1 MTAHGNAGKNM
12 TAKFGMWLFL
22 GSEVMFF
29 SGFISAYIVLH
40 NKHEGSKPAWKHTYI
55 NDLDVNHHRYITED
69 VIRISLTDNRVVKG
83 EEPKHIEAAFV
94 FGQKKNEDMERL
106 QNGAKLHELIDFA
119 NGEGVGP
126 AGDEDHFPGVTLKL
140 SEVHV
145 DDAGHG
151 YRNIEILDDESGKDL
166 LKEKVGDNPA
176 VALHLGDGLV
186 MVDEVNGKEYLS
198 QATRDSEGHLKPNYL
213 QQTGSSH
220 FHHGEIHLV
229 ERSVFHPDSR
239 GLSVPLA
246 ALNTVALILS
256 SFTMALAI
264 SAIQRGDQTS
274 TKLHLAFTV
283 ALACVFLVVKTIEYT
298 TKFNHEILPSTNIF
312 YGSYFLLTGFHGLHV
327 VAGIVAILI
336 LLFLTIKGE
345 YNEHNNAAIECTG
358 LYWHIVDLVWIF
370 LFPMLYLL
378 P

>member
-1 MTAHGNAGKNM
+1 MM
-12 TAKFGMWLFL
+12 AKFGMWLFL

-40 NKHEGSKPAWKHTYI
+40 NKHEGNKPAWKHTYI
-55 NDLDVNHHRYITED
+55 NDLAANHHRYITED
-69 VIRISLTDNRVVKG
+69 VIRISLTDNRVLEG
-83 EEPKHIEAAFV
+83 EEPKHHEAVFV

-106 QNGAKLHELIDFA
+106 QNGVKIHELIDFA

-126 AGDEDHFPGVTLKL
+126 AGDEDHFPGVKLKL
-140 SEVHV
+140 SEVHQ
-145 DDAGHG
+145 DESGHG
-151 YRNIEILDDESGKDL
+151 YRNIEVIDDDSGKDL
-166 LKEKVGDNPA
+166 LEEKVSDKPA
-176 VALHLGDGLV
+176 VSLHLGDGLV
-186 MVDEVNGKEYLS
+186 MVDEADGKEYRAQS
-198 QATRDSEGHLKPNYL
+198 NMKY

-229 ERSVFHPDSR
+229 ERSVFHRDSR

-264 SAIQRGDQTS
+264 SAIQRGDQTW
-274 TKLHLAFTV
+274 TKLYLAVTV

-312 YGSYFLLTGFHGLHV
+312 YGAYFLLTGFHGLHV
-327 VAGIVAILI
+327 VAGIVALLI
-336 LLFLTIKGE
+336 LLLLTIKGE
-345 YNEHNNAAIECTG
+345 FNEHNNAAIECTG